1 MPHHLTSGKSL
12 NTGESENAAKGK
24 ASLHDFGN
32 LGPQTFRPAEDLN
45 TTLGQVGWSSK
56 ERTVVRPWPAVRTAV
71 DLLSLV
77 LSSLL

>member
-1 MPHHLTSGKSL
+1 MVNHRITLFPLILAYTSDLMPHHLTSGKSL

-45 TTLGQVGWSSK
+45 TT
-56 ERTVVRPWPAVRTAV
+56 WPGG
-71 DLLSLV
+71 LV
-77 LSSLL
+77 Q